1 MTQIVKNLPASV
13 GDPGLIPGL
22 GRSTGEGNGYALLYS
37 CLETSMDREALWAT
51 VCGVTMSQKQLRNK
65 HFQIGNQG
73 LYLI

>member
-22 GRSTGEGNGYALLYS
+22 ERSTGEGNGYALLYS
-37 CLETSMDREALWAT
+37 CVENSMDREALWAT
-51 VCGVTMSQKQLRNK
+51 VHGVTMSQKRLRNK